1 MFYENNNLRVAY
13 PLKDVTL
20 FKNKFPMNESD
31 NLYLLLESET
41 SPLRMYVVNSH
52 YTHVLYSDVTRA

>member
-20 FKNKFPMNESD
+20 FKNKFPKN
-31 NLYLLLESET
+31 
-41 SPLRMYVVNSH
+41 
-52 YTHVLYSDVTRA
+52 